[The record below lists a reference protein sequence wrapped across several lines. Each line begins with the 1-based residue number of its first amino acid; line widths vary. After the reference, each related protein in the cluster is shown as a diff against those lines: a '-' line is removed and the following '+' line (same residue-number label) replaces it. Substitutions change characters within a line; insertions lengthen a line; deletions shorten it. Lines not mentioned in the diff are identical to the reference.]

1 MIQMLV
7 DHVRRRFVRSGF
19 VRSGFQGCFQLEGVE
34 AVI

>member
-19 VRSGFQGCFQLEGVE
+19 VRSGFQGCFQLEGGE